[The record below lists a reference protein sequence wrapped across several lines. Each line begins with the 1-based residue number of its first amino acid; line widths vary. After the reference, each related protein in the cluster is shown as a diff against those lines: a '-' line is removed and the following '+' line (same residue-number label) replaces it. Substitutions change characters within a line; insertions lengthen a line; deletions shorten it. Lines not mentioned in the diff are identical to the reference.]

1 MFFRLF
7 SVATKKAEVLKYS
20 YGSLIKK
27 IGGGGRQA
35 KEKGNNPL
43 GMAMPT
49 LQGDGTMTAL
59 LQWMYS
65 AHFCTKFR

>member
-27 IGGGGRQA
+27 MGGGGEASKR
-35 KEKGNNPL
+35 KRK
-43 GMAMPT
+43 
-49 LQGDGTMTAL
+49 
-59 LQWMYS
+59 
-65 AHFCTKFR
+65 